1 MDNNLKTIVID
12 AMGGDH
18 GPKVTVQAA
27 INATKNKDVIIILV
41 GDLEKINFE
50 LNKYSEK
57 EKQLIKVFPAEG
69 VVSEGEHP
77 ALAFKSKPKASIFV
91 AAGIVKSG
99 KADGFISMGSTG
111 ASIAAAT
118 VLFGTH
124 DGVDRGALG
133 GPIVGFAPK
142 SIIIDLGTNVDTKPN
157 QLVDF
162 AALGNIMA
170 KKIYEVDNPRIAIL
184 SVGSEEGKGNNLV
197 KDTSKLLSNTD
208 LNFTG
213 NIEPNEIPF
222 SKADVILCDGFVG
235 NVVLKL
241 TEGLGDAVVELI
253 KKELGD
259 NNQSK
264 DLQNSIFE
272 KMNTLAAFGGGPLL
286 GVNGLAIVGHGSS
299 NAIGITNAVETAKF
313 VIKTNLIEAQK
324 EELAKIRKQIN
335 R

>member
-1 MDNNLKTIVID
+1 M
-12 AMGGDH
+12 
-18 GPKVTVQAA
+18 
-27 INATKNKDVIIILV
+27 
-41 GDLEKINFE
+41 
-50 LNKYSEK
+50 
-57 EKQLIKVFPAEG
+57 
-69 VVSEGEHP
+69 
-77 ALAFKSKPKASIFV
+77 AFKSKPKASIFV

-197 KDTSKLLSNTD
+197 KETSTLLSNTD

-259 NNQSK
+259 NNQSR

-313 VIKTNLIEAQK
+313 VIQTNLIESQK
-324 EELAKIRKQIN
+324 EELTKIRKQIN

>member
-1 MDNNLKTIVID
+1 MSKNLKTIVID

-18 GPKVTVQAA
+18 GPKVTVEAA
-27 INATKNKDVIIILV
+27 INATKNKDLAIILV
-41 GDLEKINFE
+41 GDIKKINLE
-50 LNKYSEK
+50 LDRYE
-57 EKQLIKVFPAEG
+57 EIDKQLIKVFPSDG
-69 VVSEGEHP
+69 VVQEDEHP

-91 AAGIVKSG
+91 SAGIVKSG

-133 GPIVGFAPK
+133 GPIIGFAPK

-162 AALGNIMA
+162 AALGNIMS
-170 KKIYEVDNPRIAIL
+170 KKIYNIDNPRIAIL

-197 KDTSKLLSNTD
+197 KETSRLLSNTD

-241 TEGLGDAVVELI
+241 TEGLGEATVELI
-253 KKELGD
+253 KNQLGESD
-259 NNQSK
+259 ESK
-264 DLQNSIFE
+264 NLQNALFE

-286 GVNGLAIVGHGSS
+286 GVKGLAIVGHGSS
-299 NAIGITNAVETAKF
+299 DANGITNAVETAKF
-313 VIKTNLIEAQK
+313 VINTNLIEAQK
-324 EELAKIRKQIN
+324 EELTKVRKQIN

>member
-1 MDNNLKTIVID
+1 MNKNLKTIVID
-12 AMGGDH
+12 AMGGDY
-18 GPKVTVQAA
+18 GPKVTVEAA
-27 INATKNKDVIIILV
+27 INATKNKDIIIILV
-41 GDLEKINFE
+41 GDIEKINLE
-50 LNKYSEK
+50 LNRYE
-57 EKQLIKVFPAEG
+57 EIDKQLIKVFPADG
-69 VVSEGEHP
+69 VVKEDEHP

-91 AAGIVKSG
+91 SAGIVKSG

-133 GPIVGFAPK
+133 GPIIGFAPK

-162 AALGNIMA
+162 AALGNTMS
-170 KKIYEVDNPRIAIL
+170 KKIYNVDNPRIAIL

-197 KDTSKLLSNTD
+197 KETSKLLKNTD

-241 TEGLGDAVVELI
+241 TEGLGDATIELI
-253 KKELGD
+253 KSQLGKSE
-259 NNQSK
+259 QSK
-264 DLQNSIFE
+264 SLQNAVFE
-272 KMNTLAAFGGGPLL
+272 KMNILSASGGGPLL
-286 GVNGLAIVGHGSS
+286 GVKGLAIVGHGSS
-299 NAIGITNAVETAKF
+299 DANAITNAVETAKF
-313 VIKTNLIEAQK
+313 VIDTNLIEAQK
-324 EELAKIRKQIN
+324 EELIKVRKQIN

>member
-1 MDNNLKTIVID
+1 
-12 AMGGDH
+12 
-18 GPKVTVQAA
+18 
-27 INATKNKDVIIILV
+27 
-41 GDLEKINFE
+41 
-50 LNKYSEK
+50 
-57 EKQLIKVFPAEG
+57 
-69 VVSEGEHP
+69 
-77 ALAFKSKPKASIFV
+77 
-91 AAGIVKSG
+91 
-99 KADGFISMGSTG
+99 
-111 ASIAAAT
+111 
-118 VLFGTH
+118 
-124 DGVDRGALG
+124 
-133 GPIVGFAPK
+133 
-142 SIIIDLGTNVDTKPN
+142 
-157 QLVDF
+157 
-162 AALGNIMA
+162 MA

-324 EELAKIRKQIN
+324 EELTKIRKQIN